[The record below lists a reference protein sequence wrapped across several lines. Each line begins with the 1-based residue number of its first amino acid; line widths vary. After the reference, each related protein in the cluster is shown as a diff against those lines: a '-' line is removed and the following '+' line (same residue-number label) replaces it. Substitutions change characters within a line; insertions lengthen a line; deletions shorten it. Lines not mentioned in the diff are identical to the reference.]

1 MGTGEFDAGVAM
13 TGRCPHCGQRI
24 REKSDRPRGRPPGT
38 GTITDN
44 MRQAVA
50 AVQSGKM
57 TITEAMATFSVSRPG
72 LYKARK
78 QLTE

>member
-1 MGTGEFDAGVAM
+1 M
-13 TGRCPHCGQRI
+13 TNERCPHCGQRI
-24 REKSDRPRGRPPGT
+24 RPKSDRPRGRPPGT

-57 TITEAMATFSVSRPG
+57 TITEAMVKFGVSRSG
-72 LYKARK
+72 IYKARK

>member
-1 MGTGEFDAGVAM
+1 M
-13 TGRCPHCGQRI
+13 TERCPLCGQRI
-24 REKSDRPRGRPPGT
+24 RQKSDRPRGRPPGT

-57 TITEAMATFSVSRPG
+57 TITEAMATFGVSRPG